1 MKPVFAILIL
11 VTLAAC
17 SSTNVPEIRIRPP
30 EAPRWAP
37 AELDGV
43 KSKLWAEAAPQPK
56 AAVEQAEAAPTP
68 ADDDSDVL
76 ETGLASWY
84 GPRFHGRLTANG
96 ERFDSRALTAAHP
109 TLPLGT
115 DVIVKN
121 LETGRS
127 VTLRVNDR
135 FPGRPG
141 YVIDVSRAAAV
152 ALGFERAGRAQVALL
167 PVEEG

>member
-1 MKPVFAILIL
+1 MKPVFAILMLI
-11 VTLAAC
+11 TLAAC
-17 SSTNVPEIRIRPP
+17 SSTNMPEIRIRPP

-43 KSKLWAEAAPQPK
+43 KSKVWAEKAPQAK
-56 AAVEQAEAAPTP
+56 AGDEQAEAAAPA
-68 ADDDSDVL
+68 ADDDSDAV

-84 GPRFHGRLTANG
+84 GPRFHGRRTANG

-121 LETGRS
+121 LETGRT

-152 ALGFERAGRAQVALL
+152 ALGFEREGRAQVALL

>member
-1 MKPVFAILIL
+1 MKPVLAILML

-43 KSKLWAEAAPQPK
+43 KSKVWAETAPQAEATVERAEAAP
-56 AAVEQAEAAPTP
+56 AEEEGSEA
-68 ADDDSDVL
+68 L

-109 TLPLGT
+109 SLPLGT
-115 DVIVKN
+115 EIIVTN

-141 YVIDVSRAAAV
+141 YIIDVSRAAAA
-152 ALGFERAGRAQVALL
+152 ALGFERAGRAQVALV

>member
-1 MKPVFAILIL
+1 MKPILAILML

-43 KSKLWAEAAPQPK
+43 KSKVWAQAAPQPK
-56 AAVEQAEAAPTP
+56 AVVERAEAAPVP
-68 ADDDSDVL
+68 AEDGSEAL
-76 ETGLASWY
+76 ETGFASWY

-109 TLPLGT
+109 SLPLGT

-121 LETGRS
+121 LETGRA

>member
-1 MKPVFAILIL
+1 MKPVLAILML
-11 VTLAAC
+11 VALAAC

-43 KSKLWAEAAPQPK
+43 KSKVWAEAAPQSK
-56 AAVEQAEAAPTP
+56 AAVEPAQAA
-68 ADDDSDVL
+68 L
-76 ETGLASWY
+76 ELAEDGPDAVERGFASWY

-109 TLPLGT
+109 SLPLGT
-115 DVIVKN
+115 EVIVKN

-141 YVIDVSRAAAV
+141 
-152 ALGFERAGRAQVALL
+152 
-167 PVEEG
+167 

>member
-1 MKPVFAILIL
+1 MNPFFAILML

-17 SSTNVPEIRIRPP
+17 SSTSMPEIRIRPP

-43 KSKLWAEAAPQPK
+43 KGKVWAETAPQQT
-56 AAVEQAEAAPTP
+56 AAADQASEPAEDESEAR
-68 ADDDSDVL
+68 

-84 GPRFHGRLTANG
+84 GARFHGRLTANG

-115 DVIVKN
+115 DVVVTN

-127 VTLRVNDR
+127 VTLRINDR

-152 ALGFERAGRAQVALL
+152 ALGFERTGRAQVALL
-167 PVEEG
+167 PVEPAEEG

>member
-1 MKPVFAILIL
+1 MKPVLAAFLL
-11 VTLAAC
+11 VSLAAC
-17 SSTNVPEIRIRPP
+17 SSMSTPEIRIRPP

-43 KSKLWAEAAPQPK
+43 KSKVWAEAVSEP
-56 AAVEQAEAAPTP
+56 AAEVEEAEASAEDAADAP
-68 ADDDSDVL
+68 
-76 ETGLASWY
+76 EIGLASWY
-84 GPRFHGRLTANG
+84 GPRFHGRRTTSG

-109 TLPLGT
+109 SLPLGT
-115 DVIVKN
+115 EVIVTN

-141 YVIDVSRAAAV
+141 YVIDVSRAAAA